1 MGENRMLF
9 KYLRT
14 VHPSGVRDPV
24 LPFQSCSP
32 SQSPLF
38 CHGTG
43 RWHKTRPQ
51 FWDKDRWGL
60 STTSPVNSFSAAT
73 TGNIFLSFPGMSYSG
88 NHYKWDFA
96 ELSVWTRKPRWEI
109 VPPFWLFTFLLHPH
123 FLNLSKKKRKKNVL
137 HHGFKNQVSEDIIPF

>member
-1 MGENRMLF
+1 MLNNSALPV
-9 KYLRT
+9 KEPCWWVRT
-14 VHPSGVRDPV
+14 GC
-24 LPFQSCSP
+24 CS
-32 SQSPLF
+32 SIWEQCTHQGYGTLCCLFRAALLAKALF
-38 CHGTG
+38 CHGAG
-43 RWHKTRPQ
+43 RWHKTRQQ

-123 FLNLSKKKRKKNVL
+123 FLNPFQKKKKK
-137 HHGFKNQVSEDIIPF
+137 